1 MAKGYWIGHILVTQP
16 EKYPEYAALAKP
28 AVEKYGGRYLVR
40 GGQSQLREGE
50 MRERHV
56 VVEFESYEQ
65 AVECYESEEY
75 AKALALR
82 HKYSMGD
89 FTIVEGAD

>member
-1 MAKGYWIGHILVTQP
+1 MAKGYWIGHIMVTQP

-40 GGQSQLREGE
+40 GGQAQLREGE
-50 MRERHV
+50 ARERHV
-56 VVEFESYEQ
+56 VIEFDSYEK

-75 AKALALR
+75 AQAMALR
-82 HKYSMGD
+82 HKCSMAD
-89 FTIVEGAD
+89 FVIVEGA